1 MAVEDFNVE
10 EELKWLKKYKKL
22 YFKTIIQPKGLPP
35 IENSTMFEN
44 NPLVENFY
52 NLYVETL
59 DKHKHK
65 WDYNKSE
72 IYFLN
77 PLDVAK
83 NKLNKIKEVKRFLK
97 NKALNNLPNSNQ
109 LEIENLFLKTLRFKI
124 GEKYDNRDL
133 KLSSASSFMRNDL
146 YYQIYFYTKTEFKE
160 IFSIPITN
168 RILVL
173 YHLNILEAVYYRF
186 YGNQFQ
192 TLLENINDNLPSN
205 NKMLIHN
212 PNFDIA
218 KVEFSNGAELILE
231 LSNNGDTILVFSSK
245 EYNKEIH

>member
-1 MAVEDFNVE
+1 MAVEDFNAE

-35 IENSTMFEN
+35 IENTTLFKD

-52 NLYVETL
+52 DLYIETL
-59 DKHKHK
+59 SKHKHK
-65 WDYNKSE
+65 WDYHKSE

-77 PLDVAK
+77 PLDLAQ
-83 NKLNKIKEVKRFLK
+83 NRLNKIKEVKSFWK
-97 NKALNNLPNSNQ
+97 NKVQNILPNSHNIK
-109 LEIENLFLKTLRFKI
+109 IENLFLKTLRFKI
-124 GEKYDNRDL
+124 GDKYDNRDL
-133 KLSSASSFMRNDL
+133 KLRSASSFSRNDL
-146 YYQIYFYTKTEFKE
+146 NYQIYFYTKTEFKE
-160 IFSIPITN
+160 IFSIAITN

-192 TLLENINDNLPSN
+192 TLLDKINDNLPSN
-205 NKMLIHN
+205 NKMLVPN

-218 KVEFSNGAELILE
+218 KVEFLNGTELILE

-245 EYNKEIH
+245 EYNKDTH